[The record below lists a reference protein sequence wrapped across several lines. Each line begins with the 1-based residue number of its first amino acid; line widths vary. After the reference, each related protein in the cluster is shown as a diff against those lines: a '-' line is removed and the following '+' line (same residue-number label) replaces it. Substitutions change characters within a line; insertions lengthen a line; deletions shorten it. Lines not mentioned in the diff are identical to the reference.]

1 MSSIV
6 DGKVLDWHWKKRET
20 DTLFYVGDIF
30 IGQLFN
36 GERSGWSAVYRNPTG
51 LGCVDGFKTRY
62 TASNFMLKFAK
73 NEGLI

>member
-1 MSSIV
+1 MYSSIV
-6 DGKVLDWHWKKRET
+6 DGKVLDWSWKKRDI

-36 GERSGWSAVYRNPTG
+36 SGRAGWSAVYKEPTG

-62 TASNFMLKFAK
+62 AASQLC
-73 NEGLI
+73 

>member
-1 MSSIV
+1 MYSSIV
-6 DGKVLDWHWKKRET
+6 DGKVLDWRWKKRDV

-36 GERSGWSAVYRNPTG
+36 NGRNGWSAVYKDPTG

-62 TASNFMLKFAK
+62 AASQFMLKFVK
-73 NEGLI
+73 EVR